1 MHKYT
6 RKALISANLIGTA
19 LIGVSFAAQ
28 AHAETTLNALFM
40 AQAA

>member
-1 MHKYT
+1 MLKFTH
-6 RKALISANLIGTA
+6 KALIGVNLIGTA

-40 AQAA
+40 A